1 MKQTRSYTPIS
12 EHAIVSRLPRSVD
25 SENQWIHPM
34 SQKNDEIIKEEEPLE
49 IGVSNLKEKLITRL
63 ASDVVEKNKEQ
74 HLEPFA
80 LIFLI
85 QSLRRKV
92 KSLLE
97 ELRNNKI
104 PPVFPP
110 ALTRPSAVIGK
121 GHWKTMSRK
130 KKSFQSSTLT
140 RRKF

>member
-1 MKQTRSYTPIS
+1 M
-12 EHAIVSRLPRSVD
+12 SR
-25 SENQWIHPM
+25 
-34 SQKNDEIIKEEEPLE
+34 KNDEIAQEEVPLK
-49 IGVSNLKEKLITRL
+49 IRVTNLKEKLITRL
-63 ASDVVEKNKEQ
+63 ALDVVEKNKEQ
-74 HLEPFA
+74 HLDPFA

-97 ELRNNKI
+97 RLRNNKI
-104 PPVFPP
+104 NAVFSP
-110 ALTRPSAVIGK
+110 ALTRPSVVIGK
-121 GHWKTMSRK
+121 GHWKKMSRK

>member
-1 MKQTRSYTPIS
+1 
-12 EHAIVSRLPRSVD
+12 
-25 SENQWIHPM
+25 M
-34 SQKNDEIIKEEEPLE
+34 SQKNDKIIKEEEPLE
-49 IGVSNLKEKLITRL
+49 IRVTNLKEKLITRL

-110 ALTRPSAVIGK
+110 
-121 GHWKTMSRK
+121 
-130 KKSFQSSTLT
+130 TLPT
-140 RRKF
+140 LYL

>member
-34 SQKNDEIIKEEEPLE
+34 TQKNDEIIKEEEPLE

-63 ASDVVEKNKEQ
+63 ASDVVEKNKER

-97 ELRNNKI
+97 RLRNNKI
-104 PPVFPP
+104 NAVFSP
-110 ALTRPSAVIGK
+110 ALTRPSVVIGK
-121 GHWKTMSRK
+121 GHAKMSRK

-140 RRKF
+140 RRKS

>member
-1 MKQTRSYTPIS
+1 MKRIRSYKPIS

-25 SENQWIHPM
+25 SEDQWIHPM
-34 SQKNDEIIKEEEPLE
+34 SRKNDEINKEEEPLE
-49 IGVSNLKEKLITRL
+49 IGVSNLKEKLITRI
-63 ASDVVEKNKEQ
+63 ASDVVEKNKER

-110 ALTRPSAVIGK
+110 ALTRPSGVIGK
-121 GHWKTMSRK
+121 GHWKTMSRR

>member
-34 SQKNDEIIKEEEPLE
+34 SRKNDEIIEEEEPLE
-49 IGVSNLKEKLITRL
+49 VRVRDLKTKVIARL
-63 ASDVVEKNKEQ
+63 AADLVEKNKQQ
-74 HLEPFA
+74 HLDPFA
-80 LIFLI
+80 LIFII
-85 QSLRRKV
+85 QSLRNKV
-92 KSLLE
+92 KALLE
-97 ELRNNKI
+97 RLQNNKI
-104 PPVFPP
+104 NAVFSPV
-110 ALTRPSAVIGK
+110 LSRPSVVIGK
-121 GHWKTMSRK
+121 GHWKKMSRR

>member
-1 MKQTRSYTPIS
+1 
-12 EHAIVSRLPRSVD
+12 
-25 SENQWIHPM
+25 M
-34 SQKNDEIIKEEEPLE
+34 SQKNDEISKEEEPLE
-49 IGVSNLKEKLITRL
+49 VEVSNLKEKLITRFAL
-63 ASDVVEKNKEQ
+63 DAAEKNKEQ
-74 HLEPFA
+74 HLDPFA
-80 LIFLI
+80 LIFII
-85 QSLRRKV
+85 QSLRSKV

-97 ELRNNKI
+97 RLRNNKI

-110 ALTRPSAVIGK
+110 ALTRPSGVIGK